1 MGRPESPINPADGP
15 LQRFAHDLRVLRRTA
30 GSPSYRAL
38 ASRANYSGTSLS
50 EAARGLTLP
59 SLEVTLAYVG
69 ACHGD
74 IEQWEKYWTRTAAE
88 LSAPSGQESPA
99 RSRPVRAPVGPPSA
113 SGQYDRPESRSGRDR
128 GRIISRART
137 ALKRPETVLALVA
150 GSWVLATGLRAKRV
164 THEA

>member
-99 RSRPVRAPVGPPSA
+99 RSSPYAHPSA
-113 SGQYDRPESRSGRDR
+113 LRRPQAST
-128 GRIISRART
+128 T
-137 ALKRPETVLALVA
+137 APKAAPEGIEVGSSA
-150 GSWVLATGLRAKRV
+150 GPEPR
-164 THEA
+164 